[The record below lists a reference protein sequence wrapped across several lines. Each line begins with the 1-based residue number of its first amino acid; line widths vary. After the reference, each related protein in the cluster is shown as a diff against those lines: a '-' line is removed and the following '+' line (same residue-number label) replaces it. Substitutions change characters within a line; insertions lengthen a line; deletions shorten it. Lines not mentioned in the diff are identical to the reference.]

1 MADQTL
7 TDSGRKRLE
16 YLRKNDPSHYSVEG
30 NTWGYDATE
39 AVGLQI
45 DPTGWVVDTKVARI
59 NDEMRSPDG
68 LEKIMRDAYSSAE
81 IVRLVNCV
89 AYAPDLKERAAR
101 GQELLDGKRQ
111 LKAPPMPPQPR
122 IAIQTQVFE
131 VPLRPLEVPDRDRTF
146 HGSSQQGEVTIG
158 VRRGNGLVDLTVDEA
173 WLVRTDHQMLRFAL
187 KEAFAAAYDEGEQE

>member
-16 YLRKNDPSHYSVEG
+16 YLRKNDPDHYTVEG
-30 NTWGYDATE
+30 DTWGYDATE

-45 DPTGWVVDTKVARI
+45 DPTAWVVDVKVTRVI
-59 NDEMRSPDG
+59 DEMRSLDG
-68 LEKIMRDAYSSAE
+68 LEKILRDAYSSAE

-89 AYAPDLKERAAR
+89 AYAPDLEERAAR
-101 GQELLDGKRQ
+101 GQELLDGKRT
-111 LKAPPMPPQPR
+111 LKAPPRPPEPR

-146 HGSSQQGEVTIG
+146 YGRSQQGEVTVG
-158 VRRGNGLVDLTVDEA
+158 VRRGNGLVDITVDEA

-187 KEAFAAAYDEGEQE
+187 KEAFAAAYDEGEKA